1 MNPRQRQGLM
11 LVVIAAAGLLGVF
24 LLIAD
29 YVSSVSKQVGSKI
42 SVVTLIAPLNPYQPV
57 TASMLGEVS
66 VPQKW
71 APRNAITDP
80 AQALEQVSRVPLSA
94 GTELQQGMLTPTPG
108 LSEDQRAMSVP
119 VTAETG
125 AALQIQ
131 PGDVVDVLASYQAS
145 PQGRAAGARN
155 RAEVVVPS
163 VRVLASGQPSG
174 ANGAVSVI
182 LAVTPDQSQEVLYAE
197 SYATKLILT
206 KVAPNSAPV
215 TPPVYSPSQ

>member
-42 SVVTLIAPLNPYQPV
+42 SVVTLISPLNPYQPV
-57 TASMLGEVS
+57 SANVLGEVS

-80 AQALEQVSRVPLSA
+80 AQALGTISTVQLAA
-94 GTELQQGMLTPTPG
+94 GTELQQGMLTAAPALAQG
-108 LSEDQRAMSVP
+108 QRAMSVP
-119 VTAETG
+119 VTGETG
-125 AALQIQ
+125 AALQVQ

-145 PQGRAAGARN
+145 PQGHGSGTRN
-155 RAEVVVPS
+155 RAEVVVAS
-163 VRVLASGQPSG
+163 ARALASGQPG
-174 ANGAVSVI
+174 GGNGSVSVI
-182 LAVTPDQSQEVLYAE
+182 LALTPAQTQQVLYAE

-206 KVAPNSAPV
+206 KVAPNSTPV
-215 TPPVYSPSQ
+215 TPPAYSPSQ